1 MGFSSMA
8 RALRKRWR
16 NSSTPGKAELLLLVT
31 ECFAGRDQVQV
42 GGGREANRLLDVHAF
57 DQQVPEVKALILGFV
72 VRADEV
78 LACGSMFTIS
88 VRQSRVAIASWLA
101 WARAAP

>member
-1 MGFSSMA
+1 MA

-16 NSSTPGKAELLLLVT
+16 NSSTSGEAELFLLVT
-31 ECFAGRDQVQV
+31 ECFACRDQVQV
-42 GGGREANRLLDVHAF
+42 GGGREANRLPDVHAF
-57 DQQVPEVKALILGFV
+57 DQEVPEVKALILGAL

-88 VRQSRVAIASWLA
+88 VR
-101 WARAAP
+101 